1 MLHLVVGIQGQL
13 ADLNARP
20 VVAPSTQKNVYDLKV
35 NRGRAVIK
43 ACVLMI
49 LLAGVDNVRS
59 TSESSYDECEEEL
72 EVICHSDVEFNDVL
86 SDKENINEEL
96 RDDINK
102 RDTNMDNE
110 LLQLHNT
117 CDMELWGNEEGE
129 DTLVD
134 DELEV
139 TVDRDVSE
147 GSIEYQLECTEI
159 EIGELQLQVA

>member
-1 MLHLVVGIQGQL
+1 MFHRNSLSRKVAVMVLHLVVGIQGQL

-20 VVAPSTQKNVYDLKV
+20 VVAPSTRKNIYDLKV

-43 ACVLMI
+43 ARVDS
-49 LLAGVDNVRS
+49 AGVDNVHVCS

-86 SDKENINEEL
+86 SDKENVNEEL
-96 RDDINK
+96 EDDVDE
-102 RDTNMDNE
+102 RDTNE

-117 CDMELWGNEEGE
+117 CDMELRGSEEGG
-129 DTLVD
+129 DTPVD

-139 TVDRDVSE
+139 TVDRETDVSE
-147 GSIEYQLECTEI
+147 ESIEY
-159 EIGELQLQVA
+159 